1 MKEGRK
7 EGRARQITGRKKEE
21 GRKIDKHEG
30 RKEGQERQITGR
42 KEGRMIGKE
51 EGGTKKKKKINGTKK
66 ER

>member
-7 EGRARQITGRKKEE
+7 ERRARQITGRKKEE

-30 RKEGQERQITGR
+30 RKEGQERQIR

-51 EGGTKKKKKINGTKK
+51 DGGTKKKKKINGTKK